1 MSGALREK
9 AIAWLMNVN
18 GQPAEEIGRNLQ
30 HGEVESLTALL
41 ESVERQAQAD
51 QFVGTGPYHSL
62 IADNMLHERRR
73 IVAWLRAGRAVCSR
87 HAEPWP
93 MLSRKVST
101 RARLQRNPQAEPCA
115 QETEERAEWP

>member
-1 MSGALREK
+1 MGGALREK
-9 AIAWLMNVN
+9 AIAWLMKVN
-18 GQPAEEIGRNLQ
+18 GQTAEEIGRNLQ

-73 IVAWLRAGRAVCSR
+73 IVAWLRAGRGSSV
-87 HAEPWP
+87 
-93 MLSRKVST
+93 LLT
-101 RARLQRNPQAEPCA
+101 RGAMADAIEKG
-115 QETEERAEWP
+115 EHERASTIEPAG